1 MPQYRLPEMSIA
13 QMQYNPATFQG
24 VNITPQAPDMNIL
37 ARSLA
42 QAEERENRA
51 IEQEAKFNENAT
63 KLESL
68 VNPSEQEWVKDYI
81 SKQQETF
88 QENIKSGNFGAA
100 IRNAIKA
107 GSQLLKRPEAVG
119 RIKNA
124 EAIKSYK
131 ETLQKKVDAGLVS
144 SDIAK
149 AWEIDNQNSFKSTDI
164 INDKTGEI
172 IGVNEWKPNWK
183 PVNYVDTPTKIQ
195 EIFKGISPERGGSS
209 STTGKYNDKE
219 TTQRGSQ
226 KDYQRV
232 TKERFI
238 PVLRERF
245 MEDDAWR
252 NYIIQEQMSAKI
264 LLDNVNEQIEKETD
278 PIKLNALKASK
289 KLYEKKAADDDGKII
304 TDPFEFLQHKYKDT
318 INSLPYNYITT
329 GNTNIVNP
337 RRSGNSGSNTK
348 SGQTSSVIKHI
359 LDGLD
364 NPEGE
369 QTIG

>member
-1 MPQYRLPEMSIA
+1 MVQYKLPQMSIA

-24 VNITPQAPDMNIL
+24 VSITPQTPDMNIL

-42 QAEERENRA
+42 QAEERHEKA
-51 IEQEAKFNENAT
+51 INAQAQFNKVAT
-63 KLESL
+63 ELESL
-68 VNPSEQEWVKDYI
+68 ITPAEQEWVRDYI
-81 SKQQETF
+81 NRQSKDFTD
-88 QENIKSGNFGAA
+88 A
-100 IRNAIKA
+100 ITTGDYGSALRQATIA
-107 GSQLLKRPEAVG
+107 GSNLLKSPEAVG

-124 EAIKSYK
+124 EAIKYYK

-149 AWEIDNQNSFKSTDI
+149 AWEIDNQNSFKSTNI
-164 INDKTGEI
+164 IDDKTGEI

-183 PVNYVDTPTKIQ
+183 PVNYVDAPTKIQ
-195 EIFKGISPERGGSS
+195 EIFKGISPEKGGSG
-209 STTGKYNDKE
+209 STKSWYDDKE
-219 TTQRGSQ
+219 TTQKGWQ
-226 KDYQRV
+226 EDYQRV

-238 PVLRERF
+238 PVLQERF

-264 LLDNVNEQIEKETD
+264 LLENVNEQIEKETD

-289 KLYEKKAADDDGKII
+289 KLYEKKATDDDGKII

-318 INSLPYNYITT
+318 IDSLPYNYITT
-329 GNTNIVNP
+329 GDTKIVNP
-337 RRSGNSGSNTK
+337 RRSGSSGGSTK
-348 SGQTSSVIKHI
+348 TKQTPNAIKYI
-359 LDGLD
+359 LKDLD

-369 QTIG
+369 QTID

>member
-1 MPQYRLPEMSIA
+1 MPKYKLPEMSIA

-24 VNITPQAPDMNIL
+24 VSFTPQTSDMNIL

-42 QAEERENRA
+42 QAEERHNKA
-51 IEQEAKFNENAT
+51 AEQEAKFNETAT

-68 VNPSEQEWVKDYI
+68 IDPSEQEWVKDYI

-88 QENIKSGNFGAA
+88 QENIKSGDFGSA
-100 IRNAIKA
+100 IRNAIKS

-131 ETLQKKVDAGLVS
+131 ETLQKRVDAGLVS

-149 AWEIDNQNSFKSTDI
+149 AWEIDNQNSFKSTNI
-164 INDKTGEI
+164 IDDKTGEI

-183 PVNYVDTPTKIQ
+183 PINYVDSPTKIQ
-195 EIFKGISPERGGSS
+195 EIFKGISPEKKGSS
-209 STTGKYNDKE
+209 STKGTYNNKE
-219 TTQRGSQ
+219 TTQTSNQ
-226 KDYQRV
+226 KDYQGV

-238 PVLRERF
+238 SVLKERF

-278 PIKLNALKASK
+278 PIKINALKASK
-289 KLYEKKAADDDGKII
+289 KLYEKKATDDNGKII
-304 TDPFEFLQHKYKDT
+304 TDPFEFLQDKYKYT
-318 INSLPYNYITT
+318 IDSLPYNYVST
-329 GNTNIVNP
+329 GYTKVVSPRTNSS
-337 RRSGNSGSNTK
+337 SGGRTK
-348 SGQTSSVIKHI
+348 TEKTLNVIKGI

-369 QTIG
+369 QTIY